1 MSEKPALDL
10 PSPVVRATIE
20 RGGHDAILRP
30 VTRADEN
37 LEAMRADALSDWPL
51 RLATDLGKYDD
62 LSQHDLDVL
71 RCASVGLN
79 RHMTADV
86 LGVCPD
92 TVKKRLR
99 RVRYR
104 LRAKNTTHAVC
115 LAIRGGLIA

>member
-1 MSEKPALDL
+1 MN
-10 PSPVVRATIE
+10 
-20 RGGHDAILRP
+20 G
-30 VTRADEN
+30 DE
-37 LEAMRADALSDWPL
+37 LLARMRTDQESDWPR
-51 RLATDLGKYDD
+51 RLAASMGRYDE
-62 LSQHDLDVL
+62 LTGNDLDVL

-115 LAIRGGLIA
+115 LAIREGLIA